1 MVKSSRVR
9 PWESS
14 PRESSPRA
22 ADVRAADVRRRAVLL
37 SGLGVPLGLLAA
49 RIPQASAAAPAR
61 AAAAATAAGRAPSPR
76 LILPAPTGPC
86 RLGTVSLD
94 LIDPSRPDP
103 WVPGIPFREMIVSVL
118 YPALEVSGHPREPYF
133 TPIVARAYE
142 QQLGVATPL
151 NWPITHARLRAPV
164 FPRVGGWPVVLY
176 APGLGDERNNT
187 TAIAEDLASHGYV
200 VVTIDFVHDSGV
212 VELPDGRLA
221 ESAVPEPT
229 LPVTIKEVVSRAE
242 DVSFVLDQL
251 AVINRGGNPDHE
263 QRPLPR
269 GLRGSLN
276 LDRTGMF
283 GHSDGGS
290 TTAHV
295 MHTDSRVKAGVD
307 LDGTLWTPQA
317 VAGSGGA
324 LLLFGEQTLAA
335 AEASSWDEFWPG
347 QRGPKL
353 QLSLLGSEHATFTDF
368 APLVPQAA
376 PILGEPA
383 SWVTEL
389 IGTINGLRALTVER
403 TYIRAWF
410 DTHLGHHGTHL
421 LAGPS
426 PLFPEVQFVR

>member
-1 MVKSSRVR
+1 M
-9 PWESS
+9 
-14 PRESSPRA
+14 RA
-22 ADVRAADVRRRAVLL
+22 AEVRRRSVLL
-37 SGLGVPLGLLAA
+37 SGLGLPLGLLAA
-49 RIPQASAAAPAR
+49 RAPRASAATPAT

-76 LILPAPTGPC
+76 LMLPAPTGPY

-94 LIDPSRPDP
+94 LVDPSRPDP
-103 WVPGIPFREMIVSVL
+103 WVPGIPFREMVISIV
-118 YPALEVSGHPREPYF
+118 YPAREAGDHPREPYF
-133 TPIVARAYE
+133 TPVVARAYE
-142 QQLGVATPL
+142 QEIGVPTPL
-151 NWPITHARLRAPV
+151 NWPITHAHRHAPV
-164 FPRVGGWPVVLY
+164 LAREGGWPVVLY
-176 APGLGDERNNT
+176 APGLGDERNDT
-187 TAIAEDLASHGYV
+187 TAIAEDLVSHGYV

-212 VELPDGRLA
+212 VQLPDGRLA

-242 DVSFVLDQL
+242 DVSFILDQL
-251 AVINRGGNPDHE
+251 AVINRGSNPDHE
-263 QRPLPR
+263 QRPLPC

-290 TTAHV
+290 TAAHV
-295 MHTDSRVKAGVD
+295 MHVDSRVKAGAD
-307 LDGTLWTPQA
+307 MDGTLWTRQA

-335 AEASSWDEFWPG
+335 DEASSWDEFWAA

-376 PILGEPA
+376 PILGEPP

-389 IGTINGLRALTVER
+389 IGTINGLRAVTVER

-410 DTHLGHHGTHL
+410 DTYLGHHDSRL

>member
-1 MVKSSRVR
+1 M
-9 PWESS
+9 
-14 PRESSPRA
+14 RA
-22 ADVRAADVRRRAVLL
+22 AEVRRRSVLL
-37 SGLGVPLGLLAA
+37 SGLGLPLGLLAA
-49 RIPQASAAAPAR
+49 RAPRPSAATPAT

-76 LILPAPTGPC
+76 LMLPAPTGPY

-94 LIDPSRPDP
+94 LVDPSRPDP
-103 WVPGIPFREMIVSVL
+103 WVPGIPFREMVISIV
-118 YPALEVSGHPREPYF
+118 YPAREAGDHPREPYF
-133 TPIVARAYE
+133 TPVVARAYE
-142 QQLGVATPL
+142 QEIGVPTPL
-151 NWPITHARLRAPV
+151 NWPITHAHRHAPV
-164 FPRVGGWPVVLY
+164 LAREGGWPVVLY
-176 APGLGDERNNT
+176 VPGLGDERNDT
-187 TAIAEDLASHGYV
+187 TAIAEDLVSHGYV

-212 VELPDGRLA
+212 VQLPDGRLA

-242 DVSFVLDQL
+242 DVSFILDQL

-263 QRPLPR
+263 QRPLPC

-290 TTAHV
+290 TAAHV
-295 MHTDSRVKAGVD
+295 MHVDSRVKAGAD
-307 LDGTLWTPQA
+307 MDGTLWTRQA

-335 AEASSWDEFWPG
+335 DEASSWDGFWAT

-376 PILGEPA
+376 PILGEPP

-389 IGTINGLRALTVER
+389 IGTINGLRAVTVER

-410 DTHLGHHGTHL
+410 DTYLGHHYSRL

>member
-1 MVKSSRVR
+1 MKSSRVR
-9 PWESS
+9 PWQSS
-14 PRESSPRA
+14 PGA
-22 ADVRAADVRRRAVLL
+22 ADVGRRAVLL
-37 SGLGVPLGLLAA
+37 SGLGLPLGLLGLLAA
-49 RIPQASAAAPAR
+49 RAPQASAAAP
-61 AAAAATAAGRAPSPR
+61 ATAAGRAPSPR
-76 LILPAPTGPC
+76 LMLPAPTGPY

-103 WVPGIPFREMIVSVL
+103 WVPGIPFREMVVSML
-118 YPALEVSGHPREPYF
+118 YPAREVGGHPLELYF
-133 TPIVARAYE
+133 TTAVARAYE
-142 QQLGVATPL
+142 QEVGVPAPL
-151 NWPITHARLRAPV
+151 NWPITHAHRHAPV
-164 FPRVGGWPVVLY
+164 LPRVGGWPVVLY
-176 APGLGDERNNT
+176 APGLGDERNDT

-229 LPVTIKEVVSRAE
+229 LPVTIKEVVSRAD

-263 QRPLPR
+263 RRPLPR

-295 MHTDSRVKAGVD
+295 MHADSRVKAGVD

-324 LLLFGEQTLAA
+324 LLLFGEQALAA
-335 AEASSWDEFWPG
+335 DEASSWDEFWAR

-368 APLVPQAA
+368 APLVPRAA
-376 PILGEPA
+376 RILGEPPG
-383 SWVTEL
+383 WVTGL
-389 IGTINGLRALTVER
+389 IGTINGPRAVTVER

-410 DTHLGHHGTHL
+410 DKYLGHHDSRL